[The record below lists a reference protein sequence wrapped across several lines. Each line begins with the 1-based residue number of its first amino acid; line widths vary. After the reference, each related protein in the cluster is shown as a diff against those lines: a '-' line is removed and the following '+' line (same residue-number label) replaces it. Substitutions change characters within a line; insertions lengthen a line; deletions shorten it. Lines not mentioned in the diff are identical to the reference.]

1 MTLQEAMM
9 DKGFAAPREI
19 AWEGVIKRFPTD
31 LDKPHSHDGWYIAF
45 DDAKGKAAA
54 FGSWRDGEV
63 HRWSNGSG
71 RVLTEAELQAI
82 KANKDKA
89 LAEMTKNREQAALR
103 AQRIYEMG
111 KPKEVTPYLM
121 RKGITCPEGVLSVDG
136 VSSKLFGFEGNDRLM
151 SGLLVPMRNRAGVM
165 RSLQIIPHDPA
176 YQKLFMR
183 GGQVSGCFHVLG
195 KLEGATRVVIAEG
208 LATAQSVREALGV
221 VAVVAFSA
229 GNLPKAAEH
238 IRALNA
244 TAEII
249 ICADD
254 DPAGIKGAELAA
266 AVVQGRMVL
275 PGNGINDFN
284 DLHAAQGLAA
294 VREAILGIEAVEND
308 DWRADL
314 IIHHKKDGTQAIPC
328 RVHNLILILKNDQ
341 EFKGRFR
348 FNEFSGKPAI
358 DGQDMD
364 DIGPIA
370 IKALLEKQWIP
381 EKVPTA
387 DVMDALQV
395 VASHSTFHPVR
406 DYLETLTWDG
416 NERIPNFFEDFCGSV
431 RDNYHIAVA
440 RSLFVSAVA
449 RIFKPGCKVD
459 TMVILESPQGKGKSQ
474 LWLTL
479 FGEWCSEVTASLND
493 KDFYSG
499 MRGYW
504 CLDFAELD
512 AFSRAEA
519 TQIKRILTSQS
530 DNYRPHYGRM
540 SRAFPRQCVFVGGTN
555 RDDWHTDATGA
566 RRFLPI
572 KITEQIDITGVGYAR
587 DQLWA
592 EAVIRF
598 RQGETWWEIP
608 DAEAHQESIYS
619 GDPWEQPVIEYM
631 DDIKNAV
638 GAGMP
643 GVSMETTTS
652 DVLTMCLKI
661 DKGRQT
667 RSDEM
672 RAGAILRRHGWVKVR
687 RGGRNI
693 YIPPP

>member
-1 MTLQEAMM
+1 MMTLAEAMM
-9 DKGFAAPREI
+9 DKGFAVPREI
-19 AWEGVIKRFPTD
+19 IWEGVIKRFPTD
-31 LDKPHSHDGWYIAF
+31 PDKPHSSDGWYIAF

-63 HRWSNGSG
+63 HRWSNGTG
-71 RVLTEAELQAI
+71 RVLTAAELQAI
-82 KANKDKA
+82 KADKERA
-89 LAEMTKNREQAALR
+89 MAEMVKTRDQAALR

-111 KPKEVTPYLM
+111 KPNEVAPYLT
-121 RKGITCPEGVLSVDG
+121 RKGITCPDGVLTVEG

-151 SGLLVPMRNRAGVM
+151 SGLLVPMRNRAGVI

-176 YQKLFMR
+176 CQKLFMR

-195 KLEGATRVVIAEG
+195 KLEGATQVVIAEG

-229 GNLPKAAEH
+229 GNLPKVAEH

-244 TAEII
+244 TADII

-254 DPAGIKGAELAA
+254 DPAGIKGGERASLL
-266 AVVQGRMVL
+266 VKGRMVL
-275 PGNGINDFN
+275 PGHGINDFN
-284 DLHAAQGLAA
+284 DLHVALGLAA
-294 VREAILGIEAVEND
+294 VRAAITGTEAEDNE
-308 DWRADL
+308 DWRSEL

-328 RVHNLILILKNDQ
+328 RVHNLILILKNGQ
-341 EFKGRFR
+341 EFKGKLS
-348 FNEFSGKPAI
+348 FNEFSGQPAI
-358 DGQDMD
+358 DSKDMD
-364 DIGPIA
+364 EIGTIA
-370 IKALLEKQWIP
+370 IKAQLEKNWIP
-381 EKVPTA
+381 EKVPSS
-387 DVMDALQV
+387 DVLDALQV
-395 VASHSTFHPVR
+395 VASHSPFHPVR
-406 DYLETLTWDG
+406 DYLNSNTWDG
-416 NERIPNFFEDFCGSV
+416 TERIPYFFEDFCGSV
-431 RDNYHIAVA
+431 RDDYHIAVA

-479 FGEWCSEVTASLND
+479 FGAWCSEVTASLND

-555 RDDWHTDATGA
+555 RDDWHTDPTGA
-566 RRFLPI
+566 RRFLPVR
-572 KITEQIDITGVGYAR
+572 ITGNIDIAGVAKAR

-592 EAVIRF
+592 EAVVRF
-598 RQGETWWEIP
+598 RQGENWWEIP
-608 DAEAHQESIYS
+608 DAESHQKESYM
-619 GDPWEQPVIEYM
+619 GDPWDDRVIEYCYGRQR
-631 DDIKNAV
+631 V
-638 GAGMP
+638 
-643 GVSMETTTS
+643 TTAEILG
-652 DVLTMCLKI
+652 DCLRI
-661 DKGRQT
+661 EAGRQT
-667 RSDEM
+667 RSDQM
-672 RAGAILRRHGWVKVR
+672 RLASILKSQGWSRKHLGAGKWAYVQK
-687 RGGRNI
+687 NQ
-693 YIPPP
+693 